1 MPMTRWSKSLAKV
14 TLQTTSY
21 SERHTRT
28 SEMFLRRLDTTMTE
42 NTDEV
47 ILVNDLDSLREAIG
61 WLCADATEDTPLCNQ
76 AAIDT
81 LVELVP
87 RLIKSYEDVLEA
99 SMQLTELVARL
110 LEEQQKSSLFIP
122 PTGSGWSK
130 QKNW

>member
-1 MPMTRWSKSLAKV
+1 MTDLNSKDYDLIHAAEILIMYAEAGNLAKDGDHRGEAGAQLV
-14 TLQTTSY
+14 TAR
-21 SERHTRT
+21 ENKNRHWDWDGVPWRGV
-28 SEMFLRRLDTTMTE
+28 E
-42 NTDEV
+42 
-47 ILVNDLDSLREAIG
+47 ILVDF
-61 WLCADATEDTPLCNQ
+61 
-76 AAIDT
+76 
-81 LVELVP
+81 VP

>member
-1 MPMTRWSKSLAKV
+1 
-14 TLQTTSY
+14 
-21 SERHTRT
+21 
-28 SEMFLRRLDTTMTE
+28 MTE

>member
-1 MPMTRWSKSLAKV
+1 
-14 TLQTTSY
+14 
-21 SERHTRT
+21 
-28 SEMFLRRLDTTMTE
+28 MTE
-42 NTDEV
+42 STDEV
-47 ILVNDLDSLREAIG
+47 VLVNDLDSLREA
-61 WLCADATEDTPLCNQ
+61 AATLVTALDNKNQ
-76 AAIDT
+76 HWDWDGVPWREVEI